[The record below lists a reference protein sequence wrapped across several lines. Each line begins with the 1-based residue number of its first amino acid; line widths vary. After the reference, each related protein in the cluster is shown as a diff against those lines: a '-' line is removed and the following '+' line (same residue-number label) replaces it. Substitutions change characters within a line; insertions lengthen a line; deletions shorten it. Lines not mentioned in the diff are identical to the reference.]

1 MSFMFKVLGLALVI
15 GFSNLFFTQG
25 LNSMQQVSKAK
36 TEQQI
41 LDTLPITKRDT
52 LITNN
57 KDTISNIEDTVLRI
71 NNLNPYITL
80 AADSILLYQ
89 PELNKQGKYFWF
101 LRNAPVGLQINKE
114 DGRISF
120 KASKSYF
127 LSGKLKYDHEYKV
140 RLGVNKISKPTESLD
155 TSFIL
160 LFYNTEIIPSKL
172 KLSVSPVVTIEEG
185 DTLNFKV
192 QCDAGSFPIENIT
205 YFSNMSLK
213 NVTSVRHC
221 DDDFSWS
228 PGFDFVKESDSGK
241 IKTVLL
247 NFVGA
252 TRFQSRDTVQVK
264 IIVKDA
270 LNYPLAYS
278 AYQTEVKLV
287 NRYVLELK
295 YSFLQLDKN
304 IKRVKDTRTTFD
316 VTASTTTLT
325 GTIMTTST
333 VTSTQQL
340 GKILPSVGI
349 SLVPIKEA
357 VSPQRIYDQN
367 QASMVRTSIKRLEY
381 RLADNSLIAE
391 RDPAIVQKTNQLKD
405 ELKQIQLQL
414 IDVPLGLNNDM
425 TEEELDKYFNSPKV
439 MKKYRL
445 KH

>member
-1 MSFMFKVLGLALVI
+1 MFKVVGLAFI
-15 GFSNLFFTQG
+15 MGFSNLFFLKETNFIAP
-25 LNSMQQVSKAK
+25 LSKVQAVR
-36 TEQQI
+36 QI
-41 LDTLPITKRDT
+41 QDTIPIAKRDT
-52 LITNN
+52 AVLKN
-57 KDTISNIEDTVLRI
+57 KDTLAGIEDTVLRI
-71 NNLNPYITL
+71 NNLQPYITL
-80 AADSILLYQ
+80 AADSVLLYQ
-89 PELNKQGKYFWF
+89 PELNKEGKYFWF
-101 LRNAPVGLQINKE
+101 LRNAPVGLQINK
-114 DGRISF
+114 DNGRISF

-127 LSGKLKYDHEYKV
+127 LSGKLKYDHEYRV
-140 RLGVNKISKPTESLD
+140 VLGVNKIGNPTERLD

-160 LFYNTEIIPSKL
+160 MFYNTEIIPSKL
-172 KLSVSPVVTIEEG
+172 KLSVSPVITIEEG

-205 YFSNMSLK
+205 YFSNMPLK

-228 PGFDFVKESDSGK
+228 PGFDFVKDSDSGK
-241 IKTVLL
+241 IKIVVL

-252 TRFQSRDTVQVK
+252 TRFQSRDTAQVK
-264 IIVKDA
+264 VIVKDA
-270 LNYPLAYS
+270 LNYPLALS

-287 NRYVLELK
+287 NRYILELK
-295 YSFLQLDKN
+295 YSFLQLDKS
-304 IKRVKDTRTTFD
+304 IKRIKDTRTTFD
-316 VTASTTTLT
+316 VTASATTLT

-333 VTSTQQL
+333 VTNTQQV

-357 VSPQRIYDQN
+357 VSPQRVYDQN
-367 QASMVRTSIKRLEY
+367 QASAVRTSIKRLEY

>member
-1 MSFMFKVLGLALVI
+1 LVLVL
-15 GFSNLFFTQG
+15 GFSNLFFTQKT
-25 LNSMQQVSKAK
+25 NSIKQISKK
-36 TEQQI
+36 NKELQKY
-41 LDTLPITKRDT
+41 DTLPILKRDT
-52 LITNN
+52 LPINN
-57 KDTISNIEDTVLRI
+57 NDSSINIEDNVLRI
-71 NNLNPYITL
+71 NNLVPFITL
-80 AADSILLYQ
+80 AADSVLLYQ
-89 PELNKQGKYFWF
+89 PELNRQGKYFWY
-101 LRNAPVGLQINKE
+101 LRNAPVGLQINKD

-140 RLGVNKISKPTESLD
+140 MLGVNKTNKPSEHLD

-160 LFYNTEIIPSKL
+160 LFYNTEIITSKL
-172 KLSVSPVVTIEEG
+172 KLSVSPIVTIEEG

-205 YFSNMSLK
+205 YFSSIPLK

-228 PGFDFVKESDSGK
+228 PGFDFVKDSDSGK
-241 IKTVLL
+241 VKIIIL

-270 LNYPLAYS
+270 LNYPLAQS

-287 NRYVLELK
+287 NRYILELK

-304 IKRVKDTRTTFD
+304 IKRIKDTRTTFD
-316 VTASTTTLT
+316 VTASSTTLT

-333 VTSTQQL
+333 VPNTQQL

>member
-1 MSFMFKVLGLALVI
+1 MFKVFGFVLII
-15 GFSNLFFTQG
+15 GFSNLFFTQEV
-25 LNSMQQVSKAK
+25 NSMQQVSKAK
-36 TEQQI
+36 IEPQI

-71 NNLNPYITL
+71 NNLDPYITL
-80 AADSILLYQ
+80 AADSVLLYQ

-101 LRNAPVGLQINKE
+101 LRNAPVGLQINKD

-140 RLGVNKISKPTESLD
+140 RLGINKISKPTEHLD

-213 NVTSVRHC
+213 NVISVRHC

-241 IKTVLL
+241 VKTVLL

-333 VTSTQQL
+333 VPSTQQL

-391 RDPAIVQKTNQLKD
+391 RDPAIVQKTIQLKD

>member
-1 MSFMFKVLGLALVI
+1 MTLMLFV
-15 GFSNLFFTQG
+15 SNLFFKQES
-25 LNSMQQVSKAK
+25 NFIQNVSKEK
-36 TEQQI
+36 RELQKQ
-41 LDTLPITKRDT
+41 DTLPFTKRDT
-52 LITNN
+52 TLPKN
-57 KDTISNIEDTVLRI
+57 KDTIPSIEDTVLRI
-71 NNLNPYITL
+71 NNLDPYITL
-80 AADSILLYQ
+80 AADSVLLYQ

-101 LRNAPVGLQINKE
+101 LRNAPVGFQINKD

-140 RLGVNKISKPTESLD
+140 ILGVNKISKPTEHLD

-228 PGFDFVKESDSGK
+228 PGFDFVKDSDSGK
-241 IKTVLL
+241 VKTVLL

-278 AYQTEVKLV
+278 AYQTGVKSV
-287 NRYVLELK
+287 NRYILELK

-333 VTSTQQL
+333 VPSTQQL

-357 VSPQRIYDQN
+357 VSPQRVYDQN

>member
-1 MSFMFKVLGLALVI
+1 MFKVLGLALIMGV
-15 GFSNLFFTQG
+15 SNFFFTQES
-25 LNSMQQVSKAK
+25 NSMQKVSKTK
-36 TEQQI
+36 EDKQI
-41 LDTLPITKRDT
+41 LDTLPNTKRDT
-52 LITNN
+52 LITKI
-57 KDTISNIEDTVLRI
+57 KDTASIVEDTVLRI
-71 NNLNPYITL
+71 NNLDPYITL
-80 AADSILLYQ
+80 AADSVLLYK
-89 PELNKQGKYFWF
+89 PELNKHGKYFWY
-101 LRNAPVGLQINKE
+101 LRNAPVGLQINKD

-120 KASKSYF
+120 KAAKSFF
-127 LSGKLKYDHEYKV
+127 LSGKLKYDLEYKV
-140 RLGVNKISKPTESLD
+140 ILGVNNISKPTEHID
-155 TSFIL
+155 TSFVL
-160 LFYNTEIIPSKL
+160 MFYNTEIIPSKL

-205 YFSNMSLK
+205 YFSNVSLK
-213 NVTSVRHC
+213 NVTPVRHC

-228 PGFDFVKESDSGK
+228 PGFDFVKDSDSGK
-241 IKTVLL
+241 VKTVLL

-270 LNYPLAYS
+270 LNYPLALS
-278 AYQTEVKLV
+278 AYQAQVKLV
-287 NRYVLELK
+287 NRYILELK

-304 IKRVKDTRTTFD
+304 IKRIKDTRTTFD

-333 VTSTQQL
+333 VASTQQL

-357 VSPQRIYDQN
+357 VSPQRVYDQN

-391 RDPAIVQKTNQLKD
+391 RDPAILPKTNQLKD

-425 TEEELDKYFNSPKV
+425 SEEELDKYFNSPKV